1 MAKEVIGKI
10 KLQLEAGKA
19 NPAPPVGPASGQ
31 HGVNIPEFCKAFN
44 AQTQDKMGFVIPVEI
59 SVYADRSFTFIL
71 KTAFIFSL
79 ETIKISFIVS
89 SISFLYFS
97 IASFTREELQF
108 SNNVPFDRS
117 AASVFLKYILYS
129 TSFTVPVFSKI
140 FNIFSHNSEALTSI
154 FKLLQK
160 LFVI

>member
-1 MAKEVIGKI
+1 MTARQALKAILLLSPTI
-10 KLQLEAGKA
+10 KLSSLFLMFR
-19 NPAPPVGPASGQ
+19 PVFILFLCSLILK
-31 HGVNIPEFCKAFN
+31 VLSCIC
-44 AQTQDKMGFVIPVEI
+44 
-59 SVYADRSFTFIL
+59 SFTFIL

-97 IASFTREELQF
+97 IASFTRDELQF

-160 LFVI
+160 LFVIWIYHKKIK